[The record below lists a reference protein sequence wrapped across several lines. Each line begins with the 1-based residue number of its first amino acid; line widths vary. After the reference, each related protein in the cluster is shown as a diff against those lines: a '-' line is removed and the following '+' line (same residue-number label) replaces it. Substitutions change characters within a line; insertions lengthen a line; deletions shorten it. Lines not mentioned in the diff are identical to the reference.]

1 MAEVRLDRITVQY
14 GEKTAIG
21 DFSLHV
27 RDGECLTLLGPSPC
41 GKTTVLRAI
50 AGLTKLA
57 GGEVTIGNRVVASKD
72 RRIFIPHEKRNVG
85 VVFQDYAVW
94 PHMTVEANV
103 LYPLKKRKV
112 PKREAKEQVDGC
124 LRQVRMADYAARMPF
139 QLSGG
144 QQQRVAL
151 ARALVASQ
159 DVVLL
164 DEPLTNLDANLREEM
179 RFEIKRLQNET
190 GITVIYVTHDQD
202 IALVISDQIAV
213 MDKTGSIRQL
223 GAPEELCRN
232 PADSFVY
239 RFLGLSNFIPVE
251 VVDGRMWVRND
262 AENIPFPY
270 PSPSGM
276 GDKPFFAA
284 CRPMDIAL
292 SREAADGGAGAT
304 AGAGAGG
311 ALRGLITRVIYL
323 GNIYEYRVQ
332 VGDTE
337 IRVQQ
342 DSFEAFRNGIFHEGE
357 VCALGIKDI
366 RYYEEME
373 EVS

>member
-1 MAEVRLDRITVQY
+1 MSEVRLDRITVQY
-14 GEKTAIG
+14 GDKTVIS
-21 DFSLHV
+21 DLSLHL

-50 AGLTKLA
+50 AGLVKLA
-57 GGEVTIGNRVVASKD
+57 GGEVSIGGQLVSSKD
-72 RRIFIPHEKRNVG
+72 RRIFVPPEKRNVG

-103 LYPLKKRKV
+103 HYPLKKRRV
-112 PKREAKEQVDGC
+112 PRAEAERQVGEALD
-124 LRQVRMADYAARMPF
+124 QVRMGAYAARMPF

-151 ARALVASQ
+151 ARALVASH
-159 DVVLL
+159 DVILL

-179 RFEIKRLQNET
+179 RFEIKRLQKQT
-190 GITVIYVTHDQD
+190 GITVLYVTHDQD
-202 IALVISDQIAV
+202 IALVISDRIAV

-223 GAPEELCRN
+223 GEPEEMRRS
-232 PADSFVY
+232 PVDSFVY

-251 VVDGRMWVRND
+251 VVDGQMWVRGD
-262 AENIPFPY
+262 TDSVSLPY
-270 PSPSGM
+270 PVPNDCG
-276 GDKPFFAA
+276 GRRFYAA

-292 SREAADGGAGAT
+292 SRDEASGGDGDRGDGV
-304 AGAGAGG
+304 
-311 ALRGLITRVIYL
+311 LRGVIKRVIYL
-323 GNIYEYRVQ
+323 GNIYEYRVL
-332 VGDTE
+332 VGGCE

-342 DSFEAFRNGIFHEGE
+342 DSFEASRYGAFREDERCTLSIR
-357 VCALGIKDI
+357 DI
-366 RYYEEME
+366 RYFDVME

>member
-50 AGLTKLA
+50 AGLAKLA
-57 GGEVTIGNRVVASKD
+57 GGEVTIGSRVVASKD
-72 RRIFIPHEKRNVG
+72 RRIFIPPEKRNVG

-112 PKREAKEQVDGC
+112 PRKEAKEQVDDV
-124 LRQVRMADYAARMPF
+124 LRQVRMGDYAARMPF

-202 IALVISDQIAV
+202 IALVISDRIAL

-232 PADSFVY
+232 PQDSFVY

-251 VVDGRMWVRND
+251 IVDGEMRVRSG
-262 AENIPFPY
+262 AKSIPFPY
-270 PSPSGM
+270 PIPSGM
-276 GDKPFFAA
+276 GDGPFYAA
-284 CRPMDIAL
+284 CRPMDITL
-292 SREAADGGAGAT
+292 SRGAADGGAQ
-304 AGAGAGG
+304 AGTGPGTGG
-311 ALRGLITRVIYL
+311 ALEGLVTRVIYL

-332 VGDTE
+332 VGDSE

-342 DSFEAFRNGIFHEGE
+342 DSFEAFKQGVVREGQ
-357 VCALGIKDI
+357 VCALGIENI
-366 RYYEEME
+366 RYYRDME

>member
-14 GEKTAIG
+14 GNKTAIQ

-72 RRIFIPHEKRNVG
+72 RRIFIPPEKRNVG

>member
-1 MAEVRLDRITVQY
+1 
-14 GEKTAIG
+14 
-21 DFSLHV
+21 
-27 RDGECLTLLGPSPC
+27 
-41 GKTTVLRAI
+41 
-50 AGLTKLA
+50 
-57 GGEVTIGNRVVASKD
+57 
-72 RRIFIPHEKRNVG
+72 
-85 VVFQDYAVW
+85 
-94 PHMTVEANV
+94 
-103 LYPLKKRKV
+103 
-112 PKREAKEQVDGC
+112 
-124 LRQVRMADYAARMPF
+124 MADYAARMPF

-311 ALRGLITRVIYL
+311 ALRCLITRVIYL

>member
-1 MAEVRLDRITVQY
+1 
-14 GEKTAIG
+14 
-21 DFSLHV
+21 
-27 RDGECLTLLGPSPC
+27 
-41 GKTTVLRAI
+41 
-50 AGLTKLA
+50 
-57 GGEVTIGNRVVASKD
+57 
-72 RRIFIPHEKRNVG
+72 
-85 VVFQDYAVW
+85 
-94 PHMTVEANV
+94 
-103 LYPLKKRKV
+103 
-112 PKREAKEQVDGC
+112 
-124 LRQVRMADYAARMPF
+124 MADYAARMPF

-190 GITVIYVTHDQD
+190 GITVMYVTHDQD
-202 IALVISDQIAV
+202 IALVISDRIAV

-232 PADSFVY
+232 PVDSFVY

-251 VVDGRMWVRND
+251 VVDGRMWVRNSAD
-262 AENIPFPY
+262 SIPFPY
-270 PSPSGM
+270 PAPSDM
-276 GDKPFFAA
+276 GDNPFFAA

-292 SREAADGGAGAT
+292 SRQAADGGAEARTGAD
-304 AGAGAGG
+304 AGG
-311 ALRGLITRVIYL
+311 GGILRGLVTRVIYL

-332 VGDTE
+332 VGDSE

-342 DSFEAFRNGIFHEGE
+342 DSFEALMRGTFREGE
-357 VCALGIKDI
+357 VCALGMKNI